1 MGTTTGHLL
10 PPWLAPSMHASS
22 EVLKTFHTAL
32 LWQVNVQ
39 RPRPTVAIVLTPPTS
54 VPSPAPGALP
64 GGSSARCRGRDLG
77 LGLGLGPLGEKM
89 MPAVVLNV
97 AAALGAA
104 LHQARQGKARPCE
117 SSPAGGP
124 FHFIS

>member
-1 MGTTTGHLL
+1 MQGLL
-10 PPWLAPSMHASS
+10 LFC
-22 EVLKTFHTAL
+22 VL
-32 LWQVNVQ
+32 
-39 RPRPTVAIVLTPPTS
+39 
-54 VPSPAPGALP
+54 
-64 GGSSARCRGRDLG
+64 CRGRDLG

-124 FHFIS
+124 FHFISLQILR